1 MLTFGFATMIF
12 AKENMKVKSVTFLF
26 FYDVENG
33 HFCSRSNSKGDI
45 LQKKKNFFCFYWISQ
60 FEGHSTQC
68 SKLTVK
74 TMLAIEKA
82 AMF

>member
-45 LQKKKNFFCFYWISQ
+45 LQKKKKIFFAFIGYPNLKDI
-60 FEGHSTQC
+60 
-68 SKLTVK
+68 L
-74 TMLAIEKA
+74 LNAPN
-82 AMF
+82 